1 MMDTSPLVD
10 FSLVIAM
17 FLTTTAFPAQ
27 LPFVLL
33 LGSFLWL

>member
-1 MMDTSPLVD
+1 MMDTGSLVD
-10 FSLVIAM
+10 FSFIMAV
-17 FLTTTAFPAQ
+17 FLTGTAFPAQ